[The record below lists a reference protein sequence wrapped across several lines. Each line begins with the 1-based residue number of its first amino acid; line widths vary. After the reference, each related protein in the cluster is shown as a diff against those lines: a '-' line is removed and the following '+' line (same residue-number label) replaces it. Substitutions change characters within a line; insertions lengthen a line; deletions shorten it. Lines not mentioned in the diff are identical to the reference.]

1 MLLVFSLILGAVVT
15 ALVITISSRFE
26 EPMVQMGVKAGV
38 AALLSII
45 LFATASKVPII
56 VAMLFLIVALAM
68 MGYMIWWWIEDGS
81 TVREL
86 ALFTLVDFLLMLI
99 AKALATRILDT
110 TIPWWAAGIITALPS
125 VVFTM
130 SVGLFIANMIWFREI
145 TLKGGELDDTAES

>member
-15 ALVITISSRFE
+15 ALVVSISSRFE
-26 EPMVQMGVKAGV
+26 EPMIQMGVKAGV
-38 AALLSII
+38 AALLTII
-45 LFATASKVPII
+45 FFATASKVPII

-86 ALFTLVDFLLMLI
+86 VSFILVDFLLMLI
-99 AKALATRILDT
+99 AKALAIRVLDT
-110 TIPWWAAGIITALPS
+110 VIPRWIAGIITALPS
-125 VVFTM
+125 VVFVV

-145 TLKGGELDDTAES
+145 TLKGGELNDTAES